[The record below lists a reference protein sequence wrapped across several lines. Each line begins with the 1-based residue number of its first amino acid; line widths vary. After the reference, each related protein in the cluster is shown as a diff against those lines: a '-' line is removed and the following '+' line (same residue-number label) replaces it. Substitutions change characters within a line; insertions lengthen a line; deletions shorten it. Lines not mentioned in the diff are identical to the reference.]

1 MNSMVTTNIS
11 CIIRLFIVFTLY
23 SMRHSK
29 KHLIVDA
36 MFKER
41 NMFPYN
47 IHRVF

>member
-1 MNSMVTTNIS
+1 
-11 CIIRLFIVFTLY
+11 
-23 SMRHSK
+23 MRHAK

-47 IHRVF
+47 IHKKYPKKYPTKAVIPGSISFPVL